1 MRASDSL
8 LWRGDMET
16 RKIIILGAMLLL
28 GGGVFFAMQNLTT
41 AAPVQQ
47 EVVAPVVEVEQV
59 KYVPVLAIDADVST
73 GQRITEDMLTRIRWP
88 EEALTANLISLED
101 QPDAKAEFANALAR
115 QPLAQG
121 EALTRSKVIF
131 AGDSG
136 ILAAQLSPGM
146 RAVTTR
152 ISVDTAAG
160 GFIQPGDRVDIIMR
174 ENYTIRRDNNLQTQQ
189 ARIERN
195 NLFIAQ
201 TLFENVKVLAIDQTF
216 TTGPESGAAIPGSTA
231 TFELSQADSELL
243 QEAEGYGD
251 IYLTLRG
258 VTGSGAK
265 GRSAARVARDDVDT
279 SEPSSITIYRS
290 GQPTPVPLAQRN

>member
-1 MRASDSL
+1 
-8 LWRGDMET
+8 MET

-28 GGGVFFAMQNLTT
+28 GGGVFFAMQNLNT
-41 AAPVQQ
+41 AAPVQ
-47 EVVAPVVEVEQV
+47 ETKAAPVVQIQEV
-59 KYVPVLAIDADVST
+59 KYVPVLAIDADVPT
-73 GQRITEDMLTRIRWP
+73 GNRITADMLTRIKWP
-88 EEALTANLISLED
+88 EEALTSNLINLED
-101 QPDAKAEFANALAR
+101 EPDAKAEFANSLAR
-115 QPLAQG
+115 QPLVQG
-121 EALTRSKVIF
+121 EAITRAKVIM
-131 AGDSG
+131 AGESG

-174 ENYTIRRDNNLQTQQ
+174 ENYTIRRDNTDQTQQ

-231 TFELSQADSELL
+231 TFELSQSDSELL

-265 GRSAARVARDDVDT
+265 GRSAARVDRDEVET
-279 SEPSSITIYRS
+279 EQSSITVYRS
-290 GQPTPVPLAQRN
+290 GQPTPIPLAQRN

>member
-1 MRASDSL
+1 
-8 LWRGDMET
+8 MET

-28 GGGVFFAMQNLTT
+28 GGGVFFAMQNLNT
-41 AAPVQQ
+41 AEPVQQ
-47 EVVAPVVEVEQV
+47 QVEKVVEIQKV
-59 KYVPVLAIDADVST
+59 KYARVLAIDADLST
-73 GQRITEDMLTRIRWP
+73 GQRISEGMLTSIQWP
-88 EEALTANLISLED
+88 EEALTANLINLDD

-115 QPLAQG
+115 QPLVQG
-121 EALTRSKVIF
+121 EALTRAKVIM
-131 AGDSG
+131 AGESG

-174 ENYTIRRDNNLQTQQ
+174 ENYTIRRDNSGVQQ
-189 ARIERN
+189 SRIERN

-258 VTGSGAK
+258 VTGSGAT
-265 GRSAARVARDDVDT
+265 GRSAAKVSREEND
-279 SEPSSITIYRS
+279 SEPGTITIYRG

>member
-1 MRASDSL
+1 
-8 LWRGDMET
+8 MET

-28 GGGVFFAMQNLTT
+28 GGGVFFAMQNLNT
-41 AAPVQQ
+41 AAPVAQTD
-47 EVVAPVVEVEQV
+47 VAPVVQIQEVE
-59 KYVPVLAIDADVST
+59 YVPVLAIDADVST
-73 GQRITEDMLTRIRWP
+73 GQRITEDMITRIKWP
-88 EEALTANLISLED
+88 AEALTANLINLED
-101 QPDAKAEFANALAR
+101 EPDAKAEFANSLAR
-115 QPLAQG
+115 QPLVQG
-121 EALTRSKVIF
+121 EALTRSKVIM
-131 AGDSG
+131 AGESG
-136 ILAAQLSPGM
+136 ILAAQLAPGM

-174 ENYTIRRDNNLQTQQ
+174 ENYTIRRDNDTSQQ
-189 ARIERN
+189 SRIERN

-258 VTGSGAK
+258 VTGSSAK
-265 GRSAARVARDDVDT
+265 GRSAARQARDEV
-279 SEPSSITIYRS
+279 EPEQGTITIYRN
-290 GQPTPVPLAQRN
+290 GQPSPIALQQRN

>member
-1 MRASDSL
+1 
-8 LWRGDMET
+8 MET
-16 RKIIILGAMLLL
+16 RKIIILGAMLVL
-28 GGGVFFAMQNLTT
+28 GGGVFFAMQNLNT
-41 AAPVQQ
+41 AAPVKQ
-47 EVVAPVVEVEQV
+47 EASEPVVQIQEA
-59 KYVPVLAIDADVST
+59 KYVSVLAIDADVST

-88 EEALTANLISLED
+88 EEALTANLINLEE

-121 EALTRSKVIF
+121 ETITRAKVIM
-131 AGDSG
+131 AGESG
-136 ILAAQLSPGM
+136 ILAAQLAPGM

-174 ENYTIRRDNNLQTQQ
+174 ENYTIRRDNNDQAQQ
-189 ARIERN
+189 SRIERN
-195 NLFIAQ
+195 NLFLAN
-201 TLFENVKVLAIDQTF
+201 TVFENVKVLAIDQTF

-231 TFELSQADSELL
+231 TFELSQADAELL

-265 GRSAARVARDDVDT
+265 GRSAARVDRDEVET
-279 SEPSSITIYRS
+279 EQSAITVYRN
-290 GQPTPVPLAQRN
+290 GQATPIPLQQRN

>member
-1 MRASDSL
+1 
-8 LWRGDMET
+8 MET
-16 RKIIILGAMLLL
+16 KKIIILGAMVVMA
-28 GGGVFFAMQNLTT
+28 GVVFVGINNLSAPA
-41 AAPVQQ
+41 AAPVQAAATPEIQIQ
-47 EVVAPVVEVEQV
+47 EVE
-59 KYVPVLAIDADVST
+59 YVPVLAIDADLST
-73 GQRITEDMLTRIRWP
+73 GQRISEEMLTSIKWP
-88 EEALTANLISLED
+88 AEALTANLINLND
-101 QPDAKAEFANALAR
+101 MPDAKAEFVNSLAR

-121 EALTRSKVIF
+121 ETLNRSKVIM

-136 ILAAQLSPGM
+136 VMAALLAPGM

-174 ENYTIRRDNNLQTQQ
+174 ETYTVRRDNNAGQATQS
-189 ARIERN
+189 RVERQ

-216 TTGPESGAAIPGSTA
+216 TTGAESGAAIPGSTA
-231 TFELSQADSELL
+231 TFELSQSDAELL

-258 VTGSGAK
+258 ANGSGYK
-265 GRSAARVARDDVDT
+265 GRSAARVDRDDVDT
-279 SEPSSITIYRS
+279 TPSTLTIYRN
-290 GQPTPVPLAQRN
+290 GQATPIALQQKN